1 MSIDYFKAAESTL
14 SNLPLLKK
22 SVGILEKRLERLI
35 QKGAPKEPGS
45 MDFGKP
51 YVSSHDV
58 NNTLNDLLA
67 ISEAQREI
75 ASTKAE
81 IREIQS
87 ALREL
92 PEEQRKVV
100 TLFYMNGMSAEKI
113 AEEIY
118 VESEKTVYNIRNKGV
133 YNFAL
138 LYFGVSAQRANGKK

>member
-1 MSIDYFKAAESTL
+1 MSIDYFKAAETTL
-14 SNLPLLKK
+14 TNLPLLKK

-58 NNTLNDLLA
+58 NDTLNDLLA
-67 ISEAQREI
+67 IQEVQSEISA
-75 ASTKAE
+75 TKAE
-81 IREIQS
+81 IREVQA
-87 ALREL
+87 ALKEL

-100 TLFYMNGMSAEKI
+100 MLFYMNGMSAEKI
-113 AEEIY
+113 AEKIF

-133 YNFAL
+133 CNFAL
-138 LYFGVSAQRANGKK
+138 LYYGAPARRSRGKK